1 MRAGGSSSA
10 GAGAAPAGAGRVK
23 SGLSVAV
30 PGAGEDLQF
39 NPAFLDAW
47 RRIVGRGERLFFVFG
62 EHDNFKWEF
71 NSEFVEAMPDEY
83 AAGRGLVRVDEIPHA
98 NHMYTLREWQDAII
112 DRCVE
117 WISGA

>member
-1 MRAGGSSSA
+1 
-10 GAGAAPAGAGRVK
+10 VK

-30 PGAGEDLQF
+30 PGAGDDLQF

-47 RRIVGRGERLFFVFG
+47 RKIAGRKERMFFVFG

-117 WISGA
+117 WVSGA